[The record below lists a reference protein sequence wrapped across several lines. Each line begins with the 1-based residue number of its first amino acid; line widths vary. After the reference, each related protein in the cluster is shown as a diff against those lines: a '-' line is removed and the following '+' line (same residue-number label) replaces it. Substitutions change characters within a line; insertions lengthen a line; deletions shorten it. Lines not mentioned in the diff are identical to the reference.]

1 MTRSDGAMTRGDE
14 AMTRVDEAMT
24 RGDEAPARASPAARI
39 RSMTGATTRALS
51 LALLLTV
58 SVLGAS
64 AQERPAAQAD
74 QREVQ
79 VQLRLERGLLALDLT
94 SYREARDRQRRIQEQ
109 VEAASTRMD
118 EALQGESLTLGSLE
132 ALHDDLVA
140 NQAAA
145 TIARDRVEEQ
155 LRRLEDRMRR
165 ISFLEGEAGLRSQQS
180 DPVTGRWEVTIAPQ
194 DSAAVFDLRL
204 DGTVV
209 SGEYEI
215 SGFFT
220 GSFRGTY
227 SSGRLRLERI
237 DSRRGFDAVFEGT
250 IDPATGRVS
259 GSWTANELASGQ
271 PARGGWS
278 GARVGTTPAD
288 DDEGEP

>member
-1 MTRSDGAMTRGDE
+1 MM
-14 AMTRVDEAMT
+14 RVPT
-24 RGDEAPARASPAARI
+24 W
-39 RSMTGATTRALS
+39 ALS
-51 LALLLTV
+51 LALILAFSTFGLT
-58 SVLGAS
+58 
-64 AQERPAAQAD
+64 AQERPAASSD

-79 VQLRLERGLLALDLT
+79 VQLRLERGLLALDLS
-94 SYREARDRQRRIQEQ
+94 SYREARDRQRRIQAQ
-109 VEAASTRMD
+109 VETSSTRMD

-140 NQAAA
+140 TQAAA
-145 TIARDRVEEQ
+145 TIARDRVEDQ
-155 LRRLEDRMRR
+155 LRRLEDRMQR
-165 ISFLEGEAGLRSQQS
+165 ISFLEGELGLRSQQA
-180 DPVTGRWEVTIAPQ
+180 DPVTGRWEVTILPQ

-209 SGEYEI
+209 SGEYVI
-215 SGFFT
+215 SGLFT

-227 SSGRLRLERI
+227 SGGRLRLERI

-250 IDPATGRVS
+250 VDAATGRVT

-278 GARVGTTPAD
+278 GARVGATPDDD